1 MNTKPSVSIIM
12 PAYNAAKTISDSIQ
26 SVLNQTYTDWEL
38 IIINDGSSDS
48 TSSIVGAYPDPRI
61 ILLEQQNSGVA
72 EARNNGIRHAR
83 GNMIAF
89 LDSDDLWI
97 ETKLEKFMLFIQ
109 QQNFCGLAYSKIRYF
124 SDNPADSLPY
134 NPWEPFHEINPY
146 HNLLLIDYIPTLTV
160 MVNKIIFDEV
170 GLFDKN
176 FFGTEDWDMWLR
188 IVKKH
193 PIALISEELS
203 LYRNHES
210 GISKKFDR
218 QHQQQ
223 YNVMQ
228 KHLLNDQNIAIV
240 LKKKGL
246 WLWTSYLFVHR
257 LKNFQILDAF
267 GVYIKMISLLP
278 FSSVHARFTIMLFQ
292 NYLNRFFKNHC

>member
-12 PAYNAAKTISDSIQ
+12 PAYNAEKTISDSIQ

-48 TSSIVGAYPDPRI
+48 TSSIVGAYPDSRI

-72 EARNNGIRHAR
+72 EARNNGIKHAR

-89 LDSDDLWI
+89 LDSDDLWL
-97 ETKLEKFMLFIQ
+97 ETKLEKFMSYAATHHFT
-109 QQNFCGLAYSKIRYF
+109 GLIYSKMRYF
-124 SDNPADSLPY
+124 NENPEKSLPY
-134 NPWEPFHEINPY
+134 APWEAFHESSPY
-146 HNLLLIDYIPTLTV
+146 NNLLLVDYIPTLTV
-160 MVNKIIFDEV
+160 MVNKRIFDEV

-188 IVKKH
+188 IVKKY
-193 PIALISEELS
+193 PIAFISEELS

-223 YNVMQ
+223 YKVMQ
-228 KHLLNDQNIAIV
+228 KHLLNDQNIATV

-292 NYLNRFFKNHC
+292 NYLNRLFKNRC